1 MNLTDYIL
9 SYEEN
14 GKVVANLFDY
24 YEYFIKPLSDKFSE
38 QTYDNRLV
46 LCWFKDHAD
55 INPSMGF
62 ISDKKHKGN
71 KLYHCFGCGKTGD
84 VVRLNQY
91 IESAYHGNELTEKES
106 AIDLAKKFNIDIS
119 EFDELEDEDYE
130 GRFNINIKKTETLK
144 RRYTVADYK
153 TNLLELRKEGVDIDK
168 VNFECIKM
176 IATVKQLYN

>member
-1 MNLTDYIL
+1 MNLSDYVL
-9 SYEEN
+9 SYEES

-24 YEYFIKPLSDKFSE
+24 YEYFIKPLSTKFSD
-38 QTYDNRLV
+38 QSYDNKLV

-55 INPSMGF
+55 VNPSMGF
-62 ISDKKHKGN
+62 ISDKHHNGN

-91 IESAYHGNELTEKES
+91 IESVYHNNDLTEQES
-106 AIDLAKKFNIDIS
+106 AVDLAKKFNIDIS

-130 GRFNINIKKTETLK
+130 LRFGRNIKKTEILK
-144 RRYTVADYK
+144 RRYTVADFSR
-153 TNLLELRKEGVDIDK
+153 NLLEQRKNGVDLDK
-168 VNFECIKM
+168 VNFECVKM